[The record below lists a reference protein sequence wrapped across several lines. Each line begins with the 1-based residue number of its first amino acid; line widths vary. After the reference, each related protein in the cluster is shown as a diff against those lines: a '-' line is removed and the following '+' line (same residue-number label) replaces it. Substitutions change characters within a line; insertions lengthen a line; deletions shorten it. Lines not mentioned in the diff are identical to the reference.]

1 MQADF
6 DSVLLDIDGSNAL
19 EQAYDRKTEKLK
31 LIDLTAASAVMQAM
45 NAKDAPE
52 GEKMDRYEII
62 KKIRACPGA
71 VELTEK
77 EPEMIRAAVQ
87 KMWPAFIYGQVCEA
101 LNLK

>member
-6 DSVLLDIDGSNAL
+6 SKTLVDLDGTEAL
-19 EQAYDRKTEKLK
+19 EQSFDKKAEKPK
-31 LIDLTAASAVMQAM
+31 IIPFTVASAVMQAL
-45 NAKDAPE
+45 NNREAPE

-62 KKIRACPGA
+62 KKIRANPAA

-77 EPEMIRAAVQ
+77 EPEMVRAAVQ
-87 KMWPAFIYGQVCEA
+87 KAWPAFIYGQVCET